1 MSSASYGSVFS
12 IFPSRLTEEKEKERW
27 SLIYKSEDE
36 DEENGERKKGVELQ

>member
-1 MSSASYGSVFS
+1 
-12 IFPSRLTEEKEKERW
+12 LTEEKEKERW